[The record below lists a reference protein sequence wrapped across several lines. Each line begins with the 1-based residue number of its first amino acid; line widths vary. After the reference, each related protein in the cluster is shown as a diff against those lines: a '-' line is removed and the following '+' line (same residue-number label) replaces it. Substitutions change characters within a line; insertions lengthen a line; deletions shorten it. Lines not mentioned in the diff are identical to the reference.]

1 MKGFLLATIMAATI
15 QAADAAAKTDAAA
28 TPATG
33 GTRAE
38 GMMCDGAQLKS
49 GCADGLRCH
58 TGATPTKPTPE

>member
-1 MKGFLLATIMAATI
+1 MAATI
-15 QAADAAAKTDAAA
+15 QAADDTTKTDAAT

-33 GTRAE
+33 ANRAE

-58 TGATPTKPTPE
+58 TGVTPTKETPE